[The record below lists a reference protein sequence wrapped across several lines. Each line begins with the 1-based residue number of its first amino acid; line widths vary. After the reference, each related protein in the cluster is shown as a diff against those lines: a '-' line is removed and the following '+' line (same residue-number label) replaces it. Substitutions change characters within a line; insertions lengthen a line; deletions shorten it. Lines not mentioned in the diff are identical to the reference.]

1 MFQRSYFGSKSPV
14 LNNAWM
20 GQGETSDQGK
30 LLPRPLP
37 AQRPDV
43 LQKMGPTDM
52 PQPTDRKAQIAE
64 RIQRGE
70 DRICDMLK
78 KFSDSAPESP
88 DEGDARSRIFWSYI
102 RHQGEQ
108 AGQSED
114 VVSQQIIARCPGM
127 QVPPKPPT
135 NAKPLTPPGQQGFHG
150 KTQLSY
156 QEAKDLSELLDVV
169 LQPLSPEEAAKEI
182 ARKDCLRDIVQADG
196 FPIVD
201 KLQQRLKDFI
211 AAAKPT
217 DTFTISQG
225 EVTVTGK
232 AVECAEALGRIKVV
246 KTVAYTGG
254 AVAGGAGLLWL
265 FGLL

>member
-1 MFQRSYFGSKSPV
+1 MFKQSAFGSIGIRAFNPV
-14 LNNAWM
+14 LSGAWM
-20 GQGETSDQGK
+20 GQDDNQKGQAMG
-30 LLPRPLP
+30 PRP
-37 AQRPDV
+37 AQRP
-43 LQKMGPTDM
+43 MGPM
-52 PQPTDRKAQIAE
+52 GPQVARRPETADQIQ
-64 RIQRGE
+64 QRE
-70 DRICDMLK
+70 TRICDMLK
-78 KFSDSAPESP
+78 KFSEDQPGSPEES
-88 DEGDARSRIFWSYI
+88 DARSRIFWSYI

-108 AGQSED
+108 AGQTED
-114 VVSQQIIARCPGM
+114 AVAQQIIARCPGM
-127 QVPPKPPT
+127 QVPPKPSA

-156 QEAKDLSELLDVV
+156 AEAKDLSDLLDVV

-182 ARKDCLRDIVQADG
+182 ARQDCLRDIVQADG

-211 AAAKPT
+211 ATAQPT
-217 DTFTISQG
+217 DTFEITHG
-225 EVTVTGK
+225 EVVVTGK

-265 FGLL
+265 VGLL